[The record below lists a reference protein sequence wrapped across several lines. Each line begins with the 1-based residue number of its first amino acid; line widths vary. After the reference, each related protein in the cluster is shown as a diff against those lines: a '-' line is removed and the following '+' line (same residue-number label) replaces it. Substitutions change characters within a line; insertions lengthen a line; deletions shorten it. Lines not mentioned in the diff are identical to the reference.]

1 MTVKNR
7 ISILLAIIVLGGI
20 LMLGG
25 CEVKPEAI
33 NTPGQNRQVQHA
45 VDPAVKATAEKSAN
59 EKEKTNSGS
68 EKPLADTISYPK
80 GFQLPEKIE
89 TGNEIQLMVTR
100 DYGASYLGNY
110 SIVSVEKMSVMEILK
125 SNLKVETAYGGGFV
139 SSLEGLKNG
148 GTVGGMRQDWFF
160 YVNGIASNRGADQVS
175 VTGGDRIWWDYHGWK
190 TGVAQTAVIG
200 SYPEPFINGIN
211 RGNNQVTIMATPES
225 KIWAEKLAGQLKN
238 NGSQMTVTDI
248 DNNRLVNRNGPI
260 IVIGKWSQLAD
271 CSVLKALN
279 DAGARNGCGM
289 QFDEESLKLLDNTG
303 QVKNEVGD
311 GWGVIVASGRGLGDS
326 APLWLLVGNDEG
338 AVEQIVKILINEP
351 NKTAGRF
358 GVAVGPGG
366 QVLNLPRP

>member
-1 MTVKNR
+1 MTVKKR
-7 ISILLAIIVLGGI
+7 LPILLFLIVMGGI

-25 CEVKPEAI
+25 CEVKPEAT

-45 VDPAVKATAEKSAN
+45 VDPAVKAAAEKSAN
-59 EKEKTNSGS
+59 EKEKTDSGS
-68 EKPLADTISYPK
+68 EKPLADTISYPQ

-100 DYGASYLGNY
+100 DYGASCLGNY

-175 VTGGDRIWWDYHGWK
+175 VTDGDRIWWDYHGWK
-190 TGVAQTAVIG
+190 TGVVQTAVIG
-200 SYPEPFINGIN
+200 SYPEPFIDGIN
-211 RGNNQVTIMATPES
+211 RGNNQVTIMAATES
-225 KIWAEKLAGQLKN
+225 KIWADKLAGQLKN

-248 DNNRLVNRNGPI
+248 DNNRLANRNGPV
-260 IVIGKWSQLAD
+260 IVIGQWSELAA
-271 CSVLKALN
+271 SSILKDLN
-279 DAGARNGCGM
+279 DAGARNGCSM
-289 QFDEESLKLLDNTG
+289 QFTEDSLKLMDKTG

-311 GWGVIVASGRGLGDS
+311 GWGIIVASGRGLGDS
-326 APLWLLVGNDEG
+326 APLWLLAGNDKK
-338 AVEQIVKILINEP
+338 AVEQAVKIIVNEP
-351 NKTAGRF
+351 DKIAGRF
-358 GVAVGPGG
+358 GVAVGPEG
-366 QVLNLPRP
+366 QILDLPRP